1 MDWSCFDFWNFQ
13 IFYPHVTPMKI
24 IKAKERTK
32 RKIAK
37 ERETV
42 KLKQTKNSPTVNE
55 KRYHKN
61 MFR

>member
-13 IFYPHVTPMKI
+13 IFYPNVTPMKI
-24 IKAKERTK
+24 IKVKERTR

-37 ERETV
+37 ERDTL
-42 KLKQTKNSPTVNE
+42 KLKQSKNSPTVNG

-61 MFR
+61 MFK

>member
-13 IFYPHVTPMKI
+13 IFYPNVTPMKI
-24 IKAKERTK
+24 IKVKERTR
-32 RKIAK
+32 RKIVK
-37 ERETV
+37 ERENL
-42 KLKQTKNSPTVNE
+42 KLKQSKNSPTVNR